1 MICLLLSKWRKIIES
16 HLLRNSFFFVWLLF
30 VLLAPKYP
38 EVTNNTSTSE
48 LKRKVALFSSFICNE
63 HLCNKTG
70 LFFCFGLFWVFFIG
84 GGGSFV
90 YSYVGSLVFSYPL
103 ITDTCM
109 WIQSFW
115 NLKKTPR
122 CHVATQRK
130 RKPTRYRLLTTK
142 YKISRQLSSEYL
154 DFQRFSNFS

>member
-1 MICLLLSKWRKIIES
+1 M
-16 HLLRNSFFFVWLLF
+16 WLLF

-48 LKRKVALFSSFICNE
+48 LKRKVASFSSFICNE
-63 HLCNKTG
+63 HLCNKIG
-70 LFFCFGLFWVFFIG
+70 LFFCFCLFWFDLFCVFLLG
-84 GGGSFV
+84 AGGSFV

-122 CHVATQRK
+122 CHVATQRI
-130 RKPTRYRLLTTK
+130 RKPTKCRLLTIK
-142 YKISRQLSSEYL
+142 YKISKQLSTVDL
-154 DFQRFSNFS
+154 GFLKFSYFSLHILQLNMNFFCCVTFWE